1 MNEIYVTSNINSVL
15 NYAVKLS
22 SDSSLPIYIFE
33 GTKEDLNNILN
44 LHNEHQKAIVVIKHI
59 TKAPMFDMLLPILEE
74 SDLHIIAIS
83 NKNDLKSA
91 IMSRCEVKT
100 SVGNFKDEITA
111 FIKKHNTPEV
121 ITIDF
126 LCALSEYIINSC
138 TNYKKALK
146 AHWCINSIILDI
158 QLSTN
163 NILQDELKDRLRSI
177 TL

>member
-1 MNEIYVTSNINSVL
+1 MNEIYITSNISSVL
-15 NYAVKLS
+15 NYAIKLS

-33 GTKEDLNNILN
+33 GTKEDLNNILS

-83 NKNDLKSA
+83 NKNDLRGA
-91 IMSRCEVKT
+91 IISRCEVKT

-126 LCALSEYIINSC
+126 LCALSDYLIEHN
-138 TNYKKALK
+138 KKTLK
-146 AHWCINSIILDI
+146 AQICINSIICDI

-177 TL
+177 EL

>member
-22 SDSSLPIYIFE
+22 SDSSLPIYVFD

-83 NKNDLKSA
+83 GNYDLKGA
-91 IMSRCEVKT
+91 IISRCEVKT
-100 SVGNFKDEITA
+100 NVGNFKDEITA
-111 FIKKHNTPEV
+111 FIKKHNTPGV

-126 LCALSEYIINSC
+126 LCALSDYLIEHN
-138 TNYKKALK
+138 KKTLK
-146 AHWCINSIILDI
+146 AQQCINSIISDI

-163 NILQDELKDRLRSI
+163 NILQDELKERLRSI